1 MSINAGG
8 NRKTMV
14 KLLVIVSL
22 ILMAVWL
29 SRRLF
34 PVGKKHLYESTKG
47 TDKLAS
53 HSSAYEA
60 VSIHSYKDKCPAVA
74 SLAGQRFLSSEAPSI
89 PLESCSSETCH
100 CVYMHHSDRRTGTD
114 RRGHHQSADGYTVI
128 PGQPNRRKTRGRRAS
143 DLIAA

>member
-1 MSINAGG
+1 
-8 NRKTMV
+8 MV
-14 KLLVIVSL
+14 KLLVIIAL
-22 ILMAVWL
+22 ILMTVWL

-47 TDKLAS
+47 PDKLAS

-74 SLAGQRFLSSEAPSI
+74 SLAGERFLSSEAPLI
-89 PLESCSSETCH
+89 PLESCSSDTCH

-114 RRGHHQSADGYTVI
+114 RRGHHESVDGYIVL
-128 PGQPNRRKTRGRRAS
+128 PGQPNRDIAPGRRAS
-143 DLIAA
+143 DLAKA